1 MIVIDLDMKAV
12 FQDHLKELPIFLFPD
27 GAVVPKTVA
36 GNPILACDVAGH
48 VKVYLDLLNS
58 NESLSPQS
66 VFQVL
71 IHIFGYLMISVYTHK

>member
-71 IHIFGYLMISVYTHK
+71 IHIFWLFNDFCLYP

>member
-1 MIVIDLDMKAV
+1 MKGV

-27 GAVVPKTVA
+27 GAVEPKTVA
-36 GNPILACDVAGH
+36 GNLILAGDVVGH

-66 VFQVL
+66 VFQVI
-71 IHIFGYLMISVYTHK
+71 IHILWFRFIPEI